1 MSEIRMHSHAGA
13 WERDIPRVSMLSF
26 RHGLAESSH
35 REVKGGLSTGVECD
49 PDAATDSQAA
59 VLGTGFRQS
68 LAE

>member
-1 MSEIRMHSHAGA
+1 M
-13 WERDIPRVSMLSF
+13 PTLPKLSF

-59 VLGTGFRQS
+59 ILGTGFRPS

>member
-1 MSEIRMHSHAGA
+1 
-13 WERDIPRVSMLSF
+13 MLSF
-26 RHGLAESSH
+26 RQGLAESSH
-35 REVKGGLSTGVECD
+35 REVNVRLATVAECN